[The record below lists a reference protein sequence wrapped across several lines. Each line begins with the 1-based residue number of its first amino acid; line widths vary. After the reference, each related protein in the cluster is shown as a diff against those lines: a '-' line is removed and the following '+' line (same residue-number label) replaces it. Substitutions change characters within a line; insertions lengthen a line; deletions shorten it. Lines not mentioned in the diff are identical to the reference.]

1 VPQNC
6 SCGSICPNRV
16 AQKPRDV
23 PLQIFKTKHRGW
35 GVRTPKALP
44 KGKVIGI
51 FTGSVVPTATL
62 DTSLTRRRWQK
73 AHVGPSPCG
82 QIEAR

>member
-51 FTGSVVPTATL
+51 FTGSVAPTATL
-62 DTSLTRRRWQK
+62 DTSR
-73 AHVGPSPCG
+73 
-82 QIEAR
+82 

>member
-1 VPQNC
+1 VQ
-6 SCGSICPNRV
+6 
-16 AQKPRDV
+16 
-23 PLQIFKTKHRGW
+23 LQIFKTKHRGW

-51 FTGSVVPTATL
+51 FTGSVVRTATP
-62 DTSLTRRRWQK
+62 DTLLTRRRWQK
-73 AHVGPSPCG
+73 AHVGPSSCG